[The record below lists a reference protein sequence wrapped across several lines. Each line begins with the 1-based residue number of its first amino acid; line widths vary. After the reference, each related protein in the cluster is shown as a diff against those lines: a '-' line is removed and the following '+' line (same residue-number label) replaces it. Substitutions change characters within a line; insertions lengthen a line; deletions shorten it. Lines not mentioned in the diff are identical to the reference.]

1 MKKASILGLVVL
13 LVLGI
18 GLALAACGEEEE
30 TTTTAAPETTIAVTG
45 QETTTTAAAPETTTT
60 EGAPAQEPLVF
71 KMASTFNENETG
83 GLITQHFID
92 LIEERTGGAVT
103 FDLYPG
109 STLGDAP
116 EMLGL
121 VSSASVDIIPFGHP
135 AAGADLPLLLFP
147 MWCPGDQQTAIDYFN
162 HLVFENPESSALIL
176 AEAEAHNIKYL
187 GFVAGGSNVFGAK
200 QPWTSLA
207 DLKGKKIATGGMIQ
221 AFQSIGF
228 EAVQSFPPDTY
239 ENLSRGVADCFQMG
253 FSPTVQMKWY
263 EVAPHYM
270 YDGTFAAGNP
280 WTVNLNS
287 WAKLTPE
294 TQQIFLDVAKEM
306 EAWSTA
312 LTLQAE
318 GDAVKALE
326 EAGATIGILSAED
339 RAKWWDALFRVFI
352 EEMCWPGAVAGG
364 YTDAMTTVLS
374 AAAVFTNTDWTPP
387 AQ

>member
-13 LVLGI
+13 LVLVA
-18 GLALAACGEEEE
+18 GLALAACGEEKA
-30 TTTTAAPETTIAVTG
+30 TTTTAAAP
-45 QETTTTAAAPETTTT
+45 ETTTTAAAPETTTT
-60 EGAPAQEPLVF
+60 AGAPTQEPVVF
-71 KMASTFNENETG
+71 KMASIHNENETG
-83 GLITQHFID
+83 GLIAQHFID
-92 LIEERTGGAVT
+92 LIEERTGGAVK

-109 STLGDAP
+109 ATLGGPP

-121 VSSASVDIIPFGHP
+121 VSSGSVDIIPFGHP

-162 HLVFENPESSALIL
+162 HLVFENPETSALIQ
-176 AEAEAHNIKYL
+176 AEAEAHKIKYL

-200 QPWTSLA
+200 QPWNSLA

-253 FSPTVQMKWY
+253 FSPTVQLKWY
-263 EVAPHYM
+263 EVAPYYM

-294 TQQIFLDVAKEM
+294 TQQIFFDVAKEM
-306 EAWSTA
+306 EAWSVDV
-312 LTLQAE
+312 TLQAE
-318 GDAVKALE
+318 AEAVKTLE
-326 EAGATIGILSAED
+326 AAGGTIGSLSAED
-339 RAKWWDALFRVFI
+339 QAKWWDALFRVFI
-352 EEMCWPGAVAGG
+352 DEMCWPGAVAGG
-364 YTDAMTTVLS
+364 YTDAMTTVLK
-374 AAAVFTNTDWTPP
+374 AAAAFTNTEWTPP